1 LRVKLVNLYRRC
13 GKMAKIENWDV
24 VEAVIPQ
31 DCNVIV
37 GQSHFIKTVEDLYE
51 ALATASPSLEFGVAF
66 CEASGVCLIRKE
78 GNSKDLIDAAVET
91 AKRIAAGHVFVILL
105 RNGYPINVMDRIKS
119 VQEVCRIFA
128 ATANPLQVIVAETS
142 QGRGVAGVVDGFT
155 PKGVE
160 TEKDVEDRKR
170 LLRDII
176 GYKR

>member
-1 LRVKLVNLYRRC
+1 MGTVQK
-13 GKMAKIENWDV
+13 WDV
-24 VEAVIPQ
+24 VEAVIPEE
-31 DCNVIV
+31 CNIII

-51 ALATASPSLEFGVAF
+51 ALVTASESLEFGIAF
-66 CEASGVCLIRKE
+66 CEASGVCLIRKD
-78 GNSKDLIDAAVET
+78 GNAADLVDAAVET
-91 AKRIAAGHVFVILL
+91 AGRIAAGHVFVILL
-105 RNGYPINVMDRIKS
+105 RNGYPINVLGRIKD

-128 ATANPLQVIVAETS
+128 ATANPLQIIVAETS
-142 QGRGVAGVVDGFT
+142 QGRGVAGVVDGFV